1 MLNEFCLVGLALV
14 GLGRCNAQCGV
25 LGLCPDEQPRVGHQ
39 GQCGELCPGR
49 RLLYEVRP
57 QREGEGL
64 RLLRVLQQEGEGLRP
79 LRVLRHDG
87 LPQLVGAKLQFMRDE
102 HASNTGADA

>member
-25 LGLCPDEQPRVGHQ
+25 LGLCPDEQPQVGHQ

-64 RLLRVLQQEGEGLRP
+64 RLLRVL
-79 LRVLRHDG
+79 RHDG

-102 HASNTGADA
+102 HASNTGANA